1 MVSTPNPR
9 HTRLCIEQFFP
20 PSLPHYLFLS
30 PTTMNTEQAQQ
41 LLQTVHLLQQQMQAQ
56 AQLIS
61 TLQQPGTATPSD
73 APTSRSALLTTLK
86 PQPPSTF
93 TGMTNHTSSVDS
105 WLFELDSYLAL
116 TDASDA
122 QKLAFAISCLRDSAT
137 IWWRTALQIMTEE
150 ERQSITYDTFKQMI
164 RTNYQPVAAAET
176 ARAAL
181 HRIRQTGSVQAYN
194 ALYLRLMNQIV
205 DMSSADQMYLYKQG
219 LQSHIARE
227 VSMQRPTTLME
238 CMNFAQRAEIE
249 LRQLR
254 PTPRMTGNPTYPSRA
269 PFGSFRAPAMQSTS
283 APMEV
288 AAMNGDFNWN
298 DAYGESTA
306 SDHTEDTSVHAVN
319 ATTTMSKPRFNG
331 NSNNNTRTPLSTEER
346 QRCMQ
351 KGLCFVCRQQG
362 HLSRQCPSKNGQR
375 QQQ

>member
-1 MVSTPNPR
+1 
-9 HTRLCIEQFFP
+9 
-20 PSLPHYLFLS
+20 
-30 PTTMNTEQAQQ
+30 MNTEQAQQ

-61 TLQQPGTATPSD
+61 TLQQPGTVTPSD
-73 APTSRSALLTTLK
+73 APASRPVLLPTLK

-219 LQSHIARE
+219 LQPHIARE
-227 VSMQRPTTLME
+227 VSIQRPTTLME

-306 SDHTEDTSVHAVN
+306 SDHTEDTPVHAVN
-319 ATTTMSKPRFNG
+319 ATTMSKPRFNG
-331 NSNNNTRTPLSTEER
+331 SANNNNTRTPLSTEER

-375 QQQ
+375 QQL

>member
-1 MVSTPNPR
+1 MDPQLQQLL
-9 HTRLCIEQFFP
+9 HTIQTLQQQVQV
-20 PSLPHYLFLS
+20 
-30 PTTMNTEQAQQ
+30 QAQQ
-41 LLQTVHLLQQQMQAQ
+41 IT
-56 AQLIS
+56 
-61 TLQQPGTATPSD
+61 TLPQPGTTTPPD
-73 APTSRSALLTTLK
+73 TATSRSTLLATLK
-86 PQPPSTF
+86 PQSPSTF
-93 TGMTNHTSSVDS
+93 NGMTTHTSSVDS

-116 TDASDA
+116 TNATDA

-137 IWWRTALQIMTEE
+137 IWWRTAVQIMTEQ
-150 ERQSITYDTFKQMI
+150 ERQNITYDTFKQMI

-181 HRIRQTGSVQAYN
+181 HRIQQKGTVQAYN
-194 ALYLRLMNQIV
+194 ALYLRLMNQIT
-205 DMSSADQMYLYKQG
+205 DMSTADQMYLYKQG

-227 VSMQRPTTLME
+227 VSIHRPTTLME

-254 PTPRMTGNPTYPSRA
+254 PNPRPTGNVTYPSSSRA
-269 PFGSFRAPAMQSTS
+269 PFGSFRAPAMHAMNT
-283 APMEV
+283 PMEV
-288 AAMNGDFNWN
+288 AAMDGDFDWS
-298 DAYGESTA
+298 DAYGESGTA
-306 SDHTEDTSVHAVN
+306 GDNTGYPTTTHAVN
-319 ATTTMSKPRFNG
+319 ATSSMSKPNT
-331 NSNNNTRTPLSTEER
+331 NNHARNPLSNEER